1 MRIGLIVLVGSWG
14 GILGRGR
21 RVTRSGVSRLVVGDE
36 SRSPDQECNKYK
48 DDFT

>member
-21 RVTRSGVSRLVVGDE
+21 RGIRSGRNEDCDFKSA
-36 SRSPDQECNKYK
+36 RSW
-48 DDFT
+48 